1 MSVPPPLPRLS
12 FVQAWDNIVGQN
24 PTFVRNTGMGAMGA
38 AGAVGLVAMFTE
50 FKK

>member
-1 MSVPPPLPRLS
+1 
-12 FVQAWDNIVGQN
+12 VQAWDNIVGQN